1 MASFCK
7 RKGIIYPSAD
17 IYGGIAGF
25 FDFGPYGVEIK
36 KNLRDHWWN
45 TFVRSREDVVGM
57 DGSIVTNPKVWKA
70 SGHVDSF
77 VDLILESKEGSYQVR
92 ADHFLE
98 DELGGDFD
106 GVSKERV
113 DELVKEHGL
122 KAPNGEE
129 FKPCFEYNL
138 MFQTN
143 IGPRIDA
150 DSKSYLRP
158 ETAQLI
164 FANFRLVQENGRM
177 KVPFGIAQV
186 GKAFRN
192 EISPRNFLFRGREF
206 EQCEIEYFIKDG
218 DLSCP
223 YLKEVEDEEIRVLSA
238 KTQEAGKEGTV
249 LTMKECVSEGLML
262 EWHAYFL
269 GLSIRWFG
277 ELGCD
282 INNFRAREH
291 LNDELAHYSSACW
304 DLEYEFPF
312 GFSEIQGIADRTT
325 YDLEKHMKHSGKKM
339 TLYDDKAQ
347 EKFLPR
353 VIAEPSL
360 GLDRAFLVLLYEAY
374 NDDKERGNV
383 VLNLSKKL
391 SPHKIAVFPLV
402 KNKDPVKNLAR
413 DVYFGL
419 KNRFVT
425 FYDESGSIGKRYAR
439 QDEIG
444 TPYCVTVDFDSL
456 DDGKVTVRDR
466 DSTEQD
472 RVSISDLDDYFFDKL
487 R

>member
-36 KNLRDHWWN
+36 KNIRDHWWD
-45 TFVRSREDVVGM
+45 TFVRQREDIAGM
-57 DGSIVTNPKVWKA
+57 DGSIVTSPKVWKA

-77 VDLILESKEGSYQVR
+77 ADLILESEDGSYQVR

-106 GVSKERV
+106 GVSKEEV
-113 DELVKEHGL
+113 DSLVKKHKLE
-122 KAPNGEE
+122 APNGKK

-143 IGPRIDA
+143 IGPKIDD

-164 FANFRLVQENGRM
+164 FANFRLIQENARL

-192 EISPRNFLFRGREF
+192 EISPRNFLFRSREF
-206 EQCEIEYFIKDG
+206 EQCEIEYFIKD

-223 YLKEVEDEEIRVLSA
+223 YLDEVLDVKIHVLSA
-238 KTQEAGKEGTV
+238 KNQERDSDGKVMT
-249 LTMKECVSEGLML
+249 LKEAVDSKLML

-269 GLSIRWFG
+269 GLSINWFKS
-277 ELGCD
+277 LGCD
-282 INNFRAREH
+282 INNFRVREH
-291 LNDELAHYSSACW
+291 LSDELAHYSSACW

-312 GFSEIQGIADRTT
+312 GFSEIQGVADRTT
-325 YDLEKHMKHSGKKM
+325 YDLEKHMEHSGTKM

-347 EKFLPR
+347 EKFMPR

-360 GLDRAFLVLLYEAY
+360 GLDRAFLVFMYEAY

-383 VLNLSKKL
+383 VLNLHKDI

-402 KNKDPVKNLAR
+402 KNKDPVRNLAR
-413 DVYFGL
+413 KVYKDL
-419 KNRFVT
+419 KSSFAT

-444 TPYCVTVDFDSL
+444 TPYCITVDFDSL
-456 DDGKVTVRDR
+456 DDDMVTVRDR
-466 DSTEQD
+466 DSTEQE
-472 RVSISDLDDYFFDKL
+472 RVAIKDLKKYFGGKFL
-487 R
+487 